1 MIDAQ
6 VALHVF
12 MLVLVVGTLWRLSQ
26 VHLMASPTPWLS
38 HLGEAM
44 SVQY

>member
-1 MIDAQ
+1 MVDAQ

-12 MLVLVVGTLWRLSQ
+12 MIILILGTLWRVLQ
-26 VHLMASPTPWLS
+26 YHAMASPSPWLS

>member
-12 MLVLVVGTLWRLSQ
+12 MIVLVVGTLWRLIQ
-26 VHLMASPTPWLS
+26 FHAMASPSPWLS
-38 HLGEAM
+38 HLGMAM